1 MLSYGEKL
9 LRMYVKRCFPKQKQL
24 FNFREAGII
33 NPNTGHPLE
42 IDIYLPDI
50 KVGFEFNGRQHMTD
64 ITQRERDKIKR
75 KKCKELGITL
85 FEIWAGTFDK
95 DLFEII
101 KEGLPCNISV
111 KKPPSDFLIWF
122 KAQSREYKKNI
133 YSMNKKIN
141 SSTFVK
147 RRKK

>member
-33 NPNTGHPLE
+33 NPNTGHSLE

-50 KVGFEFNGRQHMTD
+50 KVGFEFNGRQHRTD
-64 ITQRERDKIKR
+64 ESQRERDKIKR
-75 KKCKELGITL
+75 KKCKELGIYLIEVWT
-85 FEIWAGTFDK
+85 GTFDK
-95 DLFEII
+95 DLFEVFR
-101 KEGLPCNISV
+101 KNIPETIEI
-111 KKPPSDFLIWF
+111 KKPKSDFLIWF
-122 KAQSREYKKNI
+122 KNQSKDYKENI
-133 YSMNKKIN
+133 YSMNKKIK
-141 SSTFVK
+141 SSSFVK

>member
-24 FNFREAGII
+24 FNFRDAGII
-33 NPNTGHPLE
+33 NPNTGHSLE

-50 KVGFEFNGRQHMTD
+50 KVGFEFNGRQHRTD
-64 ITQRERDKIKR
+64 EGQRERDKIKR

-85 FEIWAGTFDK
+85 FEVWAGTFEK
-95 DLFEII
+95 DLFSIFKERIPEGIEI
-101 KEGLPCNISV
+101 
-111 KKPPSDFLIWF
+111 KKPKPDFILWF
-122 KAQSREYKKNI
+122 RAQSKDYKNNI
-133 YSMNKKIN
+133 YSMNKKIKSN
-141 SSTFVK
+141 TFVK

>member
-24 FNFREAGII
+24 FNFRDAGII
-33 NPNTGHPLE
+33 NPTTGRSLE

-50 KVGFEFNGRQHMTD
+50 KIGFEFNGRQHKTD
-64 ITQRERDKIKR
+64 ESQRERDKVKR

-85 FEIWAGTFDK
+85 VEIWAGTFDK
-95 DLFEII
+95 DLYEVFEKSITNC
-101 KEGLPCNISV
+101 KEM
-111 KKPPSDFLIWF
+111 KRPPSSFLLWF
-122 KAQSREYKKNI
+122 KNQSKAYKENI
-133 YSMNKKIN
+133 YSMNKKIK
-141 SSTFVK
+141 SPTFVA

>member
-24 FNFREAGII
+24 FNFRDAGII
-33 NPNTGHPLE
+33 NPNTGHSLE

-50 KVGFEFNGRQHMTD
+50 KVGFEFHGRQHRTD
-64 ITQRERDKIKR
+64 VDQRERDKIKR
-75 KKCKELGITL
+75 KRCKELGITL
-85 FEIWAGTFDK
+85 FEIWTGTFEK
-95 DLFEII
+95 DLFSII
-101 KEGLPCNISV
+101 KEGLPDGV
-111 KKPPSDFLIWF
+111 TAKKPPADFLIWF
-122 KAQSREYKKNI
+122 KSQSKNYKENI